1 VALYLLDTDTCI
13 AVLRGPGEALRQK
26 LLRTPI
32 EQQTISAITLAELRF
47 GVQISAK
54 PRQNL
59 LALEAFLQHLS
70 ILDWPAEAAKDY
82 AEIRAYLQKK
92 GKMIGSNDLLIA
104 AHARYLR
111 AVLVT
116 NNEDE
121 FRRVPGLKID
131 NWL

>member
-1 VALYLLDTDTCI
+1 LK
-13 AVLRGPGEALRQK
+13 LREVERDFHAHDKWIKCRSHEKTVGTG
-26 LLRTPI
+26 
-32 EQQTISAITLAELRF
+32 SC
-47 GVQISAK
+47 
-54 PRQNL
+54 
-59 LALEAFLQHLS
+59 HLS

-111 AVLVT
+111 AILVT

-131 NWL
+131 NWC